1 MAISAKMVMELRQK
15 TQVSMMEC
23 KKALVSADGD
33 MVLAEENLLKS
44 GAAKADKKSDRV
56 ANEGLLFSV
65 SDAENMGSS
74 IVEINCE
81 TDFVARGDDF
91 KGFGEKLAELALS
104 HKVTTADSLLSLQ
117 YDSENSVEDMRK
129 IMIAKL
135 GENIQVRRAY
145 AVHAD
150 SGCVA
155 SYSHSGRIIVIVKL
169 SDANIDLAKDVAMH
183 AAAMKPTAISSDGIP
198 SDDVAKQREIFAAQV
213 AESGKPEKIASKI
226 IEGKINKFLDENSL
240 LGQVFV
246 KDSKQKVSQYLDQH
260 KSKVLSYV
268 LYEIGMSGP
277 DGEITQ

>member
-1 MAISAKMVMELRQK
+1 
-15 TQVSMMEC
+15 
-23 KKALVSADGD
+23 
-33 MVLAEENLLKS
+33 
-44 GAAKADKKSDRV
+44 
-56 ANEGLLFSV
+56 LLFSV

-169 SDANIDLAKDVAMH
+169 SDANIDVAKDVAMH